1 MRHSTFR
8 PSIAES
14 VWPHLRRNLCA
25 VHTIIC
31 WNRPTLSDLTSFQS
45 VPTLPPNFSYKTPWP
60 TMLTRSL
67 GRLESGVDDIS
78 VRMLTKYLV
87 SQPSTTPLHHTPA
100 QEITTQGLIKVQQ
113 HIWNQLRRYGRLWNT
128 IPWPEG
134 EVKSCEKLWVRIRD
148 FRPVVMSSG
157 TTSSLVSSTRLP
169 NILSL
174 LRKNRLD
181 PLENGRTSLL
191 NKFSGTQFASK
202 DQ

>member
-1 MRHSTFR
+1 MKHSAIQL
-8 PSIAES
+8 SAE
-14 VWPHLRRNLCA
+14 RNLWA

-45 VPTLPPNFSYKTPWP
+45 VPTLPLKFSYKTPWP

-67 GRLESGVDDIS
+67 GRLEPGVDDIS
-78 VRMLTKYLV
+78 VRMLTKYLI
-87 SQPSTTPLHHTPA
+87 SQPSTTPLHHAPA

-113 HIWNQLRRYGRLWNT
+113 HIWNQLGRYGRLWNT
-128 IPWPEG
+128 IPWPEV
-134 EVKSCEKLWVRIRD
+134 EVKSCEKLWVRTRD

-169 NILSL
+169 NTILSL
-174 LRKNRLD
+174 LRKVWNRLD

-191 NKFSGTQFASK
+191 NKFSGTQFAS
-202 DQ
+202 

>member
-8 PSIAES
+8 RVSPRA
-14 VWPHLRRNLCA
+14 NLCG

-45 VPTLPPNFSYKTPWP
+45 VRAKIFSNPSILCPPPKFSYKTPWP

-67 GRLESGVDDIS
+67 GRLEPGVDDIS

-87 SQPSTTPLHHTPA
+87 SQPSTTPLHHAPA
-100 QEITTQGLIKVQQ
+100 QEITTQGLIKF
-113 HIWNQLRRYGRLWNT
+113 
-128 IPWPEG
+128 
-134 EVKSCEKLWVRIRD
+134 KSCEKLWVRIRD

-174 LRKNRLD
+174 FRKVWNRLD
-181 PLENGRTSLL
+181 PLENGRTSPL
-191 NKFSGTQFASK
+191 NKFSGHSSLQRT
-202 DQ
+202 